1 MEAPLEG
8 CPSKA
13 EQITK
18 IAARVAAC
26 RNCRLCERRTQA
38 VPGEG
43 SPDADILFVGEGP
56 GHDEDV
62 QGRPFV
68 GPAGQLLDKML
79 AAIGLRREEVFI
91 ANVVKCRPPNN
102 RDPEEDE
109 QCACIPYL
117 RAQFSVI
124 RPKIIVCLGRIAA
137 KRLIDPSFRITSDH
151 GKWFERN
158 GVLMTATYH
167 PSALLRDPSK
177 KREAWEDL
185 KSLSEQLNK
194 LGLK

>member
-1 MEAPLEG
+1 MENPLEG
-8 CPSKA
+8 SALKA
-13 EQITK
+13 EK
-18 IAARVAAC
+18 LGAVAARVAAC
-26 RNCRLCERRTQA
+26 TNCRLCERRTHA

-43 SPDADILFVGEGP
+43 SPDARVLFVGEGP
-56 GHDEDV
+56 GHDEDI

-79 AAIGLRREEVFI
+79 AAIGLKREEVYI

-109 QCACIPYL
+109 QLACIPYL

-124 RPKIIVCLGRIAA
+124 RPEIIVCLGRIAA
-137 KRLIDPSFRITSDH
+137 KRLIDPAFRITVDH
-151 GKWFERN
+151 GKWYERN

-167 PSALLRDPSK
+167 PSALLRDPGK

-185 KSLSEQLNK
+185 KSLAEHLNK
-194 LGLK
+194 TGLK